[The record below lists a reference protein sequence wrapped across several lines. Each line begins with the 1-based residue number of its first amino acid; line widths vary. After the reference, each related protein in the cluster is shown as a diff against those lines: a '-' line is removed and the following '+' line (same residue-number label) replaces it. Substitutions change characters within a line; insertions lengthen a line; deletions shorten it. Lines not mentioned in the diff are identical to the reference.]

1 MIFAFSKI
9 DLCMNTLFLQYL
21 IIWFSFVLSTC
32 GKLNDEV
39 DRFMHECVILV
50 YQVISLPFANNREF
64 IS

>member
-1 MIFAFSKI
+1 MIFVFSKI

-21 IIWFSFVLSTC
+21 IIRFSFVLSTC
-32 GKLNDEV
+32 GKLKDEV

-50 YQVISLPFANNREF
+50 YPIISLPFANNREF